1 MDEELMRRY
10 PSVAY
15 LEPRAKRRIPHYGW
29 EYLASGTTRDEGVR
43 RNVEAFSKVSLV
55 PQFMKGEFEPN
66 IVTELFG
73 VEYAAPFGVS
83 PVGLTGLMWPQ
94 AERIL
99 ARTAAKYRIPY
110 GLSTVATESPETIG
124 PIANGMGWFQLYPPR
139 NPTLRQDLLRRAKEA
154 GFTTLLV
161 TVDVPAGSRRER
173 QVKAGVGV
181 PPKITPLMLWRT
193 ALRPWWALATL
204 NAGMPRFR
212 GLEQYL
218 ASANM
223 QDMAAFI
230 RAELNGTV
238 DWDYM
243 KAVRDEWDG
252 PVLVKGVMDVAEAE
266 QAVNIGLDGVVV
278 SNHGARQFDGAPASI
293 SVLPDIAAAVGQKTT
308 IIVDSGV
315 RTGLDIARALALGA
329 DFVMLGRAF
338 MFGVAALG
346 ERGGD
351 HVFEILNADLK
362 CNMEQLGC
370 ATIAELSQRLA

>member
-1 MDEELMRRY
+1 
-10 PSVAY
+10 
-15 LEPRAKRRIPHYGW
+15 
-29 EYLASGTTRDEGVR
+29 
-43 RNVEAFSKVSLV
+43 
-55 PQFMKGEFEPN
+55 MKGEFEPN
-66 IVTELFG
+66 IATELFG
-73 VEYAAPFGVS
+73 IEYAAPFGVS

-218 ASANM
+218 SSANM

-266 QAVNIGLDGVVV
+266 QAVSIGLDGVVV

-308 IIVDSGV
+308 IILDSGV

-370 ATIAELSQRLA
+370 ATIDELSQRLA